1 MIVTKGIS
9 SIIIITYY
17 TIFFSFRFF
26 FSCRRCCTR
35 VCYFSFVH
43 FTLLFFFLL
52 KLSTIQQ
59 HAQSYVFSFS
69 FIHTLAHTH
78 TLYDFLVSTFVLA
91 ELLFFC
97 NVSIQVLSEKDPYI
111 YTHDSVFVYFWV
123 HTLPKKKQQ
132 QYI

>member
-26 FSCRRCCTR
+26 FLVVVVVR
-35 VCYFSFVH
+35 VCAIFRLFI
-43 FTLLFFFLL
+43 LLCSFFFLL